1 MQKQIHEIIDHC
13 LSISLKTEN
22 NHSLSLYFHHFKKK
36 REIKR
41 IAELDQ
47 IIFLR
52 MYGRL
57 PSSSEVLKVRYW
69 RCGHH
74 LPANR
79 TDMIRLGF
87 ALCLTPDELNQQLTM
102 LLLESALHLLDCREF
117 VYHSLLAANLD
128 FTFPQAE
135 EYANYYVECYHRY
148 KKDSE
153 KKLSLKEKL
162 TNVSVMPFPS
172 IHTPVL
178 LPLSSQ
184 MTGTDNW
191 KWEADLWMTEN
202 YHYFDQTNKMQDFI
216 LHSLCRRY
224 LVQIPQNRLDLLH
237 VSANQRFNN
246 LRHILF
252 CDILD
257 CLYQPDLKK
266 QDYYK
271 NHTYSLDFSSEIN
284 RYFKSG
290 TKLSRITLIRLLLI
304 FTMPDI
310 DINFLNELLIL
321 LGYAPLNESLHTASG
336 ARTDSLVIRILEI
349 YETYRSGNY
358 EKDRALLTQLFS
370 VSDQYLSKLQNELSV
385 VPAKGSLL
393 YKKQQ
398 CIKDLKIMAFHSLRK
413 GTY

>member
-1 MQKQIHEIIDHC
+1 MQKQIHKIIDHC
-13 LSISLKTEN
+13 LSLSLETEDN
-22 NHSLSLYFHHFKKK
+22 PALSLYFHRFKKN
-36 REIKR
+36 RSIR
-41 IAELDQ
+41 RMAELDQ

-57 PSSSEVLKVRYW
+57 PSSSEVVKVRYW

-79 TDMIRLGF
+79 TEMIRLGF

-102 LLLESALHLLDCREF
+102 FLLEPALYLLDCREF
-117 VYHSLLAANLD
+117 VYSSLLFASLD
-128 FTFPQAE
+128 FTYPQAE
-135 EYANYYVECYHRY
+135 EYANHYMELYHQY

-153 KKLSLKEKL
+153 KELSLKEKL
-162 TNVSVMPFPS
+162 SSVSVMPFPAT
-172 IHTPVL
+172 HAPVL
-178 LPLSSQ
+178 LPFTLQLTDS
-184 MTGTDNW
+184 DNW
-191 KWEADLWMTEN
+191 KQEADLWMREN
-202 YHYFDQTNKMQDFI
+202 YHYFDQSYKMQDYI

-224 LVQIPQNRLDLLH
+224 LIQIPQQRLDLLH
-237 VSANQRFNN
+237 VSSNQRSNN

-257 CLYQPDLKK
+257 CVWQPDLKK

-290 TKLSRITLIRLLLI
+290 AKLSRTTLIRLILI

-310 DINFLNELLIL
+310 DITFLNELLIL
-321 LGYAPLNESLHTASG
+321 LGYAPLNERIHTASG
-336 ARTDSLVIRILEI
+336 ARIDSLVIRILEV
-349 YETYRSGNY
+349 YETYRSEDH
-358 EKDRALLTQLFS
+358 EKDRELLMHLLS
-370 VSDQYLSKLQNELSV
+370 VSDQYLSKLQSKLSV
-385 VPAKGSLL
+385 TSSKGSIL

-398 CIKDLKIMAFHSLRK
+398 CIKDLKIMTFHSFRK